1 MLVPLI
7 SPMSLALFLSCSLSV
22 SWLSVVYVSVDHC
35 RLKIEDR
42 GSSSDCDLNTA
53 HNRAIDIYPLSEIMS
68 DWSGIFF
75 CFWCREEPT
84 SLRGIT
90 ISIGRDSGVFFWP
103 YDWVFASVFM
113 LFAGSDWAGTGPVIN
128 YHRQR
133 EVISVQRSA
142 SQCSA
147 SSDQAT
153 RDRSGLR
160 VRQIP

>member
-1 MLVPLI
+1 
-7 SPMSLALFLSCSLSV
+7 MSLALFLSCSLSV

-75 CFWCREEPT
+75 FV
-84 SLRGIT
+84 
-90 ISIGRDSGVFFWP
+90 SGVGRSQPRFEALPFPLAETLAFFSGRTIGCLP
-103 YDWVFASVFM
+103 AFLCFLPVR
-113 LFAGSDWAGTGPVIN
+113 TGPGRAPVIN